1 MFLRLSSTVVA
12 LAAAVLAAHPA
23 RAETPDETFRALTE
37 RETAWHFAEHPIDAT
52 YAGRTEG
59 ADTLGVVTD
68 AAQRERLKHWD
79 ETLAALDRID
89 PKSLT
94 EAERVNYRIF
104 RDQVEARANN
114 VRYDAHLMPL
124 NRDSAF
130 YS

>member
-1 MFLRLSSTVVA
+1 MLLRLITIAA
-12 LAAAVLAAHPA
+12 LAVAGFVAAPA
-23 RAETPDETFRALTE
+23 RAKDADAEFRALTE

-59 ADTLGVVTD
+59 ADTLGDVTD
-68 AAQRERLKHWD
+68 AAQRKRLVHWD

-89 PKSLT
+89 PATLT
-94 EAERVNYRIF
+94 ATERVNYRIF